1 MVEYTD
7 RCLIEGP
14 SAATPELSRDPSL
27 KAWIRSEYSLACFA
41 HVQKL
46 NPNTCKFQ
54 KNAICWDKN
63 TIFKFSG

>member
-14 SAATPELSRDPSL
+14 SAAAPELSRDPSL
-27 KAWIRSEYSLACFA
+27 KAWIRSEYSLAFFA

-46 NPNTCKFQ
+46 NPN
-54 KNAICWDKN
+54 AICWDKN
-63 TIFKFSG
+63 TMCKFSG

>member
-27 KAWIRSEYSLACFA
+27 KARIKSGYSLACFA

-46 NPNTCKFQ
+46 NPNT
-54 KNAICWDKN
+54 
-63 TIFKFSG
+63 